1 MKKNIVFEV
10 LKGIKKYLFVLILLG
25 FLVSYISIQIAVL
38 IQYAIDGLVLGD
50 YEAIPNFLKTLL
62 SKNVFKDLIIIG
74 ILIFIVTG
82 ILCFLKHLRDVMS
95 EKFSLKI
102 NQNLKIEL
110 FTHIFN
116 LEYKTYHS
124 YEKAEMMQRINE
136 DAQVFSNFF
145 KEQLGLIIDVISLI
159 IFIIGQSMRM
169 NIYLV
174 YYILA
179 TMMVLLLFTL
189 WYYKRLNKQMEELIE
204 NKKNLLKY
212 TLENVKRFK
221 MIKLLNKQKEE
232 TKQYNLLNE
241 KYTSSNIKLINLI
254 LFYEI
259 ISDHITYLKN
269 PISYLI
275 GGISVIKG
283 LMTLGELTAYLKF
296 TSKLFNCFLSFG
308 ANLEY
313 ISDFTIVTKK
323 LNRLYR
329 IEEEEKDKKEYNL
342 DGNIIYSN
350 VSLEIEN
357 QLILKDINFIINK
370 GEKIAIIGD
379 NGSGKSVLIKSIL
392 GFYDYK
398 GNIYINNHNI
408 SRINRKNIRQY
419 IELLDGESFLFSGKL
434 VENIKLKNKYDENKF
449 NKLLNECELVDE
461 INKFEEKA
469 NTIIGEN
476 GIKLSGGQKQRIAL
490 ARTLYQDKTIILID
504 EGLNKLDNTTR
515 QKVLENLYWHNKEKT
530 ILYVTHNMEILKY
543 VDRVIFISNYTTYVG
558 THDELYEKNREYK
571 KFIRYSMSG

>member
-25 FLVSYISIQIAVL
+25 FLVSYITIQIAVL
-38 IQYAIDGLVLGD
+38 IQYAIDGLVLGN
-50 YEAIPNFLKTLL
+50 YEAIPIFLKRLL
-62 SKNVFKDLIIIG
+62 TKNVFEDLIIIG

-82 ILCFLKHLRDVMS
+82 ILCFLKYLRNIIS

-102 NQNLKIEL
+102 NQNLKTEL

-189 WYYKRLNKQMEELIE
+189 WYYKRLNKQMEESIE

-296 TSKLFNCFLSFG
+296 TSKLFNCFLNFG

-357 QLILKDINFIINK
+357 QPILKDINFIINK

-419 IELLDGESFLFSGKL
+419 IELLDGESFLFSGEL
-434 VENIKLKNKYDENKF
+434 LENIKLKNKYDKNKF